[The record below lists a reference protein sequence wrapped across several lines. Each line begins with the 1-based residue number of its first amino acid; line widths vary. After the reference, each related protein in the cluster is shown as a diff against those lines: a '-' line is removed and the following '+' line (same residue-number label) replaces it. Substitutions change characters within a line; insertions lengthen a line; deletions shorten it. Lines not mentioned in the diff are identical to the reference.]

1 MWSSERLRRPAVTL
15 AGVLTS
21 FVVIGPALA
30 AVDLAALQ
38 VQPQR
43 GQSADQARRDRYECH
58 NWAIDQTG
66 VIPLAAPTPE
76 ETGDAQRAR
85 RAERI
90 NRILSGAA
98 LGAGIGGLIA
108 GGQGQN
114 PNQGLLAGA
123 AVGGVIGGATG
134 RKRERASV
142 EDESD
147 NEYLR
152 ALSAC
157 LEARGYSVL
166 MPSAAAEAEPVVAK
180 L

>member
-1 MWSSERLRRPAVTL
+1 MWSSERLRRPAVTF

-21 FVVIGPALA
+21 VVVIGPTLA
-30 AVDLAALQ
+30 AIDLAALQ

-43 GQSADQARRDRYECH
+43 GQSADQTRRDRYECH

-66 VIPLAAPTPE
+66 VIPLAAPPPE
-76 ETGDAQRAR
+76 ESGDAQRAR

-98 LGAGIGGLIA
+98 IGAGIGGLIS

-134 RKRERASV
+134 RKQERASV
-142 EDESD
+142 EDDTD
-147 NEYLR
+147 NDYLR

-157 LEARGYSVL
+157 LEGRGYTVS
-166 MPSAAAEAEPVVAK
+166 MPTAAAGEPVVAK
-180 L
+180 R